1 MQCQVKTK
9 SIIKADEGDG
19 IKQPTKNMKRN
30 YFYCELD
37 RYGQR
42 TGEYFKVALSDEF
55 IIFRGGCKYLA
66 LSVVHSSGYIEEPGT
81 AFLFTSEEQAQRAAL
96 S

>member
-1 MQCQVKTK
+1 
-9 SIIKADEGDG
+9 
-19 IKQPTKNMKRN
+19 MKRN

-42 TGEYFKVALSDEF
+42 TGEYFKIALSENF
-55 IIFRGGCKYLA
+55 IISRGGCKYLA
-66 LSVVHSSGYIEEPGT
+66 FSVVHASGYIEESGKT
-81 AFLFTSEEQAQRAAL
+81 FLFTSEEQAQRAAL